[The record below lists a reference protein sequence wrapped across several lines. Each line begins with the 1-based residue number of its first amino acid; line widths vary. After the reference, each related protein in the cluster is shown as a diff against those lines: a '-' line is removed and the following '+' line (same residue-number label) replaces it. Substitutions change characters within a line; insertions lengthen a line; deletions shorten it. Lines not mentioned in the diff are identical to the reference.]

1 VKPDLWRKK
10 AAEAGRERKKRPE
23 RKVGEGA
30 TANRRNAGKAW
41 AVIAGAL
48 RASAHPADQRLALEI
63 ERFVTG
69 RTLDRPIRKEPIRM
83 QPEPRREIERG
94 R

>member
-23 RKVGEGA
+23 RKVGEAA

-41 AVIAGAL
+41 AVIAGPCE
-48 RASAHPADQRLALEI
+48 H
-63 ERFVTG
+63 
-69 RTLDRPIRKEPIRM
+69 RPIPPIN
-83 QPEPRREIERG
+83 G
-94 R
+94 SLLKSSGS